1 MFYADVS
8 ALDTID
14 PVTANSWLNQSE
26 LEHIE
31 RLHFTHDKILYK
43 LSHCMLRWVLS
54 QYLNLAPEQIEFNI
68 NDFGKPRLK
77 LNSDIF
83 FNISHT
89 NGVAVMAV
97 SKIEQLG
104 IDIEKINSEKEV
116 SKVVTHYFHPE
127 ETNLIESLATGK
139 KVKIFYTIWTLKEA
153 YIKAKGLGLSIE
165 LNRFNFKL
173 PTEDLLEVIFEKE
186 LNEESNL
193 WQFAVFESE
202 QHKNFIISVAAK
214 CSQLNIKAYNIQLGK
229 NNIIDHPQNLLR
241 RNIAS

>member
-116 SKVVTHYFHPE
+116 SKVVSQYFHPE
-127 ETNLIESLATGK
+127 EFNLLEGLATEK
-139 KVKIFYTIWTLKEA
+139 KVQTFYTIWTLKEA
-153 YIKAKGLGLSIE
+153 YIKAKGLGLSIA
-165 LNRFNFKL
+165 LNKFNFKL
-173 PTEDLLEVIFEKE
+173 PTRNLLQVNFEKE